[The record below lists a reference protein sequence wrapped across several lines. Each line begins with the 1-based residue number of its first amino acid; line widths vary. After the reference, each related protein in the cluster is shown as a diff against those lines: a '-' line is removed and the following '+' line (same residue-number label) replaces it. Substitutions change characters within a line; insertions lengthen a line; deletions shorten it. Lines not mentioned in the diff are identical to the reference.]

1 MMKKTL
7 VVALLLLV
15 NLFSGLY
22 VQSTKAQGVSPL
34 AAISMEKAKQIALG
48 KVQGKIV
55 SAKLEKDD
63 GITKYEI
70 IVQAKDGKYEVEIDK
85 ATGKVL
91 EVEKESG
98 NRGGTDDDHHE
109 GDDDHHEGE
118 DDQNDD

>member
-7 VVALLLLV
+7 VVVLLLSI

-22 VQSTKAQGVSPL
+22 AQSTKAQGVSSL

-48 KVQGKIV
+48 KVKGQIV
-55 SAKLEKDD
+55 SAKIEKDD

-91 EVEKESG
+91 EVEKEG
-98 NRGGTDDDHHE
+98 ARGESGTDDDQ
-109 GDDDHHEGE
+109 HEGE
-118 DDQNDD
+118 DDSYDD